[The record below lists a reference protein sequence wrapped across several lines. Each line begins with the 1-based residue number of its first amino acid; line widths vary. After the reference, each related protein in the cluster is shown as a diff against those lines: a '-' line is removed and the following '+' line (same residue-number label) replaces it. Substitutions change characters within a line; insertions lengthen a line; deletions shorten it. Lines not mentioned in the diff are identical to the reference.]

1 MTPETLAFLAKY
13 NSHVNNQMFSYISKL
28 SDEEWKK
35 EFQGFYK
42 SVKQLCNHIY
52 IADFNWLKRF
62 GLVRKFHYLENPLL
76 KNDLTHASEA
86 FDSIDDY
93 NRKRKELDLLINEF
107 VSELYEEDL
116 RKVITY
122 KNLKGEPQTR
132 NAGGSAMHI
141 FNHGTHHRGMI
152 SLYLEFLGHSNDF
165 NSLIA
170 VA

>member
-1 MTPETLAFLAKY
+1 MIFLAKY

-35 EFQGFYK
+35 EFPGFYK
-42 SVKQLCNHIY
+42 SVKLLCNHIY
-52 IADFNWLKRF
+52 VADFNWLKRF
-62 GLVRKFHYLENPLL
+62 GLVRQFKYLENPVL
-76 KNDLTHASEA
+76 KNGLVPSSEA
-86 FDSIDDY
+86 FDSIGDY
-93 NRKRKELDLLINEF
+93 DRKRKELDALISDF
-107 VSELYEEDL
+107 VSELDQEDL
-116 RKVITY
+116 RKIITY

-132 NAGGSAMHI
+132 NAGGSVLHM

>member
-1 MTPETLAFLAKY
+1 MTPDTFAFLAKY
-13 NSHVNNQMFSYISKL
+13 NAHVNNAMFSYISKL

-35 EFQGFYK
+35 EFPGFYK

-62 GLVRKFHYLENPLL
+62 GLVRQFKYLENPIL
-76 KNDLTHASEA
+76 KSELTPASEA
-86 FDSIDDY
+86 FVSIDDY
-93 NRKRKELDLLINEF
+93 NIKRKELDLLINEF
-107 VSELYEEDL
+107 VSELTQEDL
-116 RKVITY
+116 KKVITY

-152 SLYLEFLGHSNDF
+152 SLYLELLGHSNDF

-170 VA
+170 LA